1 MKKGI
6 DRTFLHYGVRDE
18 DMRIIEAACDCDNID
33 SEWLEEYILKP
44 LNEEKNQSNSNSLIE
59 KDVAKV
65 LKQAMKQL

>member
-33 SEWLEEYILKP
+33 SEWLKEYILNQ
-44 LNEEKNQSNSNSLIE
+44 LNEENNQSNSNSRIE
-59 KDVAKV
+59 KDLANV